1 MRVSEVWSKSKQ
13 TNNLSWKCNLDK
25 SWFHRLLLFFFKE
38 IAESLKVDWVLKGSG
53 VPHVYM
59 DSVYP
64 YVPSDTQGLST
75 PVTKLSLN

>member
-13 TNNLSWKCNLDK
+13 TNKQTICLESVIWIKADFTDYYC
-25 SWFHRLLLFFFKE
+25 FFFKE

-59 DSVYP
+59 HSVYP
-64 YVPSDTQGLST
+64 YVPSDT
-75 PVTKLSLN
+75 